1 MPTDMNASSAL
12 CTTLS
17 FQRIGSGFQELDK
30 VETLTLEAFP
40 PEERVPAKDFLAL
53 AKKGLLDFWALRLG
67 DAFAG
72 YLCAMARD
80 GMAYLSYLALISP
93 LRGRGLGSA
102 ALQALRRQYSGCV
115 QIVDL
120 EPLDES
126 AANSAQ
132 RLRRRNF
139 YLKNGYR
146 PTGWFL
152 SYSAGTFELLCACG
166 SFDRLR
172 FQALLTLLQHEVPEF
187 HPILSQRDGQV

>member
-12 CTTLS
+12 CTPLS
-17 FQRIGSGFQELDK
+17 FQRIGSGFPELDK

-40 PEERVPAKDFLAL
+40 PEERVPAKDFLSL
-53 AKKGLLDFWALRLG
+53 AEKGLLDFWALRLG

-72 YLCAMARD
+72 YLCTMARA
-80 GMAYLSYLALISP
+80 GMAYLSYLALTAP

-102 ALQALRRQYSGCV
+102 ALQALRQQYPGCV

-126 AANSAQ
+126 AANSVQ

-166 SFDRLR
+166 SFDRLH
-172 FQALLTLLQHEVPEF
+172 FQALLSFLQSEVPEF
-187 HPILSQRDGQV
+187 HPILSRRDGQF